1 MLIRFV
7 NFFCVAAMGMAILA
21 NYHVSEQTRLAAVK
35 LRSIDR
41 KTAEERGAT
50 TVLEAKWENVA
61 GPARVQALAQAKLG
75 MNDGATVQLSAL
87 EALPRHDDSTA
98 PLGGSE
104 IRQASAQVPAASAN
118 PAIELTPVAE
128 QAGQ

>member
-21 NYHVSEQTRLAAVK
+21 NYHVSEQTRLAAVE
-35 LRSIDR
+35 LRSVDR
-41 KTAEERGAT
+41 HTAKERAAM

-75 MNDGATVQLSAL
+75 MDDAATVQLSAL
-87 EALPRHDDSTA
+87 ELLPRHDDTA
-98 PLGGSE
+98 PLGGSDV
-104 IRQASAQVPAASAN
+104 RQASAQVPAAAGS
-118 PAIELTPVAE
+118 AIELTPVSD
-128 QAGQ
+128 QTGR

>member
-21 NYHVSEQTRLAAVK
+21 NYHISEQTRLAAVD
-35 LRSIDR
+35 LRSVDR
-41 KTAEERGAT
+41 HTAEERAAM
-50 TVLEAKWENVA
+50 TVLEAKWETVA

-75 MNDGATVQLSAL
+75 MNDAATVQLSAL
-87 EALPRHDDSTA
+87 ELLPRHDDAA

-104 IRQASAQVPAASAN
+104 VRQASAQAPQEPASAS
-118 PAIELTPVAE
+118 IELTPVSD
-128 QAGQ
+128 QTGR

>member
-21 NYHVSEQTRLAAVK
+21 NYHISEQTRLAAVE
-35 LRSIDR
+35 LRSVDR
-41 KTAEERGAT
+41 HSAEERAAT

-75 MNDGATVQLSAL
+75 MNDAATAQLSAL
-87 EALPRHDDSTA
+87 ELLPRHDDTA

-104 IRQASAQVPAASAN
+104 VRQASAQAPQESASAS
-118 PAIELTPVAE
+118 IELTPVSDST
-128 QAGQ
+128 GH